1 MVRPR
6 TIDRE
11 RLLDIAESII
21 SEAGA
26 VTISFGG
33 LAEAAGLSKASVQ
46 SVFGTREAMMEALL
60 ERWLRKEQRAYQKKI
75 GPQSSLRERVRRHV
89 KITGKESSEANSRL
103 AAVLTALVGSDATEG
118 VMAKWY
124 ASRVGKF
131 SAETQEERLLRIAFL
146 AAEGA
151 FSCGMWL
158 DFRCPIGSGASCST
172 ICWTSW
178 PNPWAAR
185 RARPRKARPWA
196 CPREPMARIRAAGAG
211 AVSAQA
217 IDGRGGFHRQRRESR
232 GEGFGRPLAQRAR
245 DMYRADRTAVGAQ
258 HRHAYAYLSH
268 QHLLDGDGVAG
279 HARLFDFLAD
289 LPERG
294 DGLVR
299 ERGAVGAGDDVVD
312 LGAGQ
317 VGQDG
322 SPAGGAERGHAVPH
336 QGGEEGLPLALQAR
350 GVDQSQVVEHAEVDT
365 LQRIAPQVEQDG
377 EAREIRV
384 LSRR

>member
-1 MVRPR
+1 MVRPS

-151 FSCGMWL
+151 FFMRHVAGFPMSDRLWRELFHDLL
-158 DFRCPIGSGASCST
+158 DFVAEPVGG
-172 ICWTSW
+172 
-178 PNPWAAR
+178 AAR
-185 RARPRKARPWA
+185 S
-196 CPREPMARIRAAGAG
+196 AA
-211 AVSAQA
+211 
-217 IDGRGGFHRQRRESR
+217 
-232 GEGFGRPLAQRAR
+232 
-245 DMYRADRTAVGAQ
+245 
-258 HRHAYAYLSH
+258 
-268 QHLLDGDGVAG
+268 
-279 HARLFDFLAD
+279 
-289 LPERG
+289 
-294 DGLVR
+294 
-299 ERGAVGAGDDVVD
+299 
-312 LGAGQ
+312 
-317 VGQDG
+317 
-322 SPAGGAERGHAVPH
+322 
-336 QGGEEGLPLALQAR
+336 
-350 GVDQSQVVEHAEVDT
+350 
-365 LQRIAPQVEQDG
+365 
-377 EAREIRV
+377 
-384 LSRR
+384 